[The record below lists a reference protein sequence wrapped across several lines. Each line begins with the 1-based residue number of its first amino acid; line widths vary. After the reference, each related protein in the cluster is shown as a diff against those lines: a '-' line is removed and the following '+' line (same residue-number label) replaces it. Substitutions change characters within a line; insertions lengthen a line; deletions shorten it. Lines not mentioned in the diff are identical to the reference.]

1 MACASHAKSKSYAA
15 QCGAVLVPELA
26 LCFSYD
32 VWYSRDIEKAQPVL
46 KKEVIFLT
54 DVLQ

>member
-1 MACASHAKSKSYAA
+1 MVCASHAKSKSYAA
-15 QCGAVLVPELA
+15 QYGAVLLPELA
-26 LCFSYD
+26 LCFSYN
-32 VWYSRDIEKAQPVL
+32 VWYSCYIEKAQPVL